1 MHGSGVVD
9 HIAFRC
15 TGLAETLAHLRR
27 KSVAVQKRRVDD
39 QALYQLFLLDPNGV
53 KVELNFDADEVKEVD
68 PELLGEDLKMAGKDS
83 T

>member
-1 MHGSGVVD
+1 M
-9 HIAFRC
+9 
-15 TGLAETLAHLRR
+15 RR

-68 PELLGEDLKMAGKDS
+68 PELLSEDLKMAQKDS